1 MDYTRVFNI
10 VKDLYKDAS
19 NEDIKTV
26 LSLMGYE
33 EPTDEEVQAK
43 KELEELR
50 ELQAKA
56 EANPRTPGLGMP
68 EARKRQLA
76 KERAKRAEEETETIE
91 LTPSKEEL
99 SMPTP
104 TTKFTFSPA
113 PVPAPIPAPSPEECK
128 EYRNKLFVVYPEIGE
143 IYNEAVA
150 DTNTILAS
158 RWFTNPKIGSDL
170 AKFVWFIKY
179 LQVEEIF
186 ENFARLEKVANLTD
200 GGTVD
205 TPTRNAQKYICDKS
219 FDINRA
225 NDEAKKLSIT
235 RDVVKYVL
243 GICDNNKEMPQ
254 IFVDTFEFC
263 GYDTELVKDLYAAE
277 LELQSL
283 LANK

>member
-26 LSLMGYE
+26 LSFMGYE
-33 EPTDEEVQAK
+33 EPTEDELQAK
-43 KELEELR
+43 QELEELR
-50 ELQAKA
+50 ALQKKGD
-56 EANPRTPGLGMP
+56 EAI
-68 EARKRQLA
+68 KRGISSKGRQAQLA
-76 KERAKRAEEETETIE
+76 RERAKNAEAVETVNG
-91 LTPSKEEL
+91 KEEV
-99 SMPTP
+99 SMPTTVTP
-104 TTKFTFSPA
+104 ATKFTFSPA
-113 PVPAPIPAPSPEECK
+113 PIPAPIPAPSPEECK
-128 EYRNKLFVVYPEIGE
+128 EYRNKLFTVYPEMGE

-150 DTNTILAS
+150 NSNTILAS

-186 ENFARLEKVANLTD
+186 ENFDRLEKVANLTD

-205 TPTRNAQKYICDKS
+205 TPTRNAQKDICDKS
-219 FDINRA
+219 FDINRTQ
-225 NDEAKKLSIT
+225 DEAKKLSIM
-235 RDVVKYVL
+235 RDVVRYVL
-243 GICDNNKEMPQ
+243 GICDNKKELPQ

-263 GYDTELVKDLYAAE
+263 GYDVDLVKDLYAAE